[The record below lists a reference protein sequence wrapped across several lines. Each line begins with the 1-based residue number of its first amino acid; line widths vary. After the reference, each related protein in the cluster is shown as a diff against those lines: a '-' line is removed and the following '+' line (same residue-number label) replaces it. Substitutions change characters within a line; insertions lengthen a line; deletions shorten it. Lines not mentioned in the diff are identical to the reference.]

1 VQNPSRTG
9 GTDDNEAMGEEKLFR
24 DWPQKFSHSQNS
36 DGEVDL
42 LVTGANFS
50 IIKKGG
56 SY

>member
-1 VQNPSRTG
+1 MQNPSRTG